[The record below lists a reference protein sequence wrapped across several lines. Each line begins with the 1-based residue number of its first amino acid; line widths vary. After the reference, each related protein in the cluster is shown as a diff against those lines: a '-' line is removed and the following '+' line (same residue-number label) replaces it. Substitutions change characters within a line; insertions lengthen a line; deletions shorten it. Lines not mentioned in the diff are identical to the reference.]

1 MVEEVLKIDVRKRRS
16 LMLYNI
22 WIICLAYCGFQLG
35 RCIYYAITIYT
46 DKLKFRKSINNMI
59 KFYQKQRVSYTI

>member
-1 MVEEVLKIDVRKRRS
+1 
-16 LMLYNI
+16 MLYNI

-46 DKLKFRKSINNMI
+46 DKLKFRKLINNMI
-59 KFYQKQRVSYTI
+59 EFYQKQRASYTI

>member
-1 MVEEVLKIDVRKRRS
+1 
-16 LMLYNI
+16 MLYDL

-35 RCIYYAITIYT
+35 RVIYYSVTMYT

-59 KFYQKQRVSYTI
+59 DYYRKQRESYTI

>member
-1 MVEEVLKIDVRKRRS
+1 MVEEVLKIDAKKRRS
-16 LMLYNI
+16 RMLYNI
-22 WIICLAYCGFQLG
+22 WIICLGYCGFQLG

-59 KFYQKQRVSYTI
+59 EFYQKQRASYTI